1 MINWLM
7 RLNLDNCDVLQMTT
21 RTQLQS
27 KYAIHGQVQKNVT
40 SAKYLGL
47 NIYKTLS
54 WDNHVN
60 RVTQKAHNSNPPS
73 QAETSAVALQ
83 TSTPMLFHTCKII
96 PGIRV
101 YSLEPSKEKK
111 HQPDRGSPTLSCS
124 FLLLGLPRRT
134 SSVTVMMK
142 KLNWTPMEVRRNKAF
157 LVIMFRIVY
166 DLVDLPPATYLQQS

>member
-1 MINWLM
+1 M
-7 RLNLDNCDVLQMTT
+7 RFNLDNCDVLQITT

-60 RVTQKAHNSNPPS
+60 KVTQKAHKHQPLPS
-73 QAETSAVALQ
+73 KHQR
-83 TSTPMLFHTCKII
+83 PMLFHTCKVI

-101 YSLEPSKEKK
+101 YSLEPSKERT
-111 HQPDRGSPTLSCS
+111 HQSDRGSLN
-124 FLLLGLPRRT
+124 
-134 SSVTVMMK
+134 VTP
-142 KLNWTPMEVRRNKAF
+142 LEVRRNKAC
-157 LVIMFRIVY
+157 LVIIYRIVY